1 MSEKSIAERLRD
13 LKIVVVVPTYN
24 NEKTIGQVINSIL
37 EFTADIIVVNDGST
51 DSTSELLKTYA
62 NRIEIIEYASN
73 KGKGSALTTGFKKA
87 LSSGFHYALTID
99 SDGQH
104 YAKDIVNFVTE
115 IEQHPDSFVVGS
127 RLLQQ
132 ANMDG
137 GSSFANKFS
146 NFWYR
151 LQTGIN
157 LPDTQSG
164 YRLYPLER
172 MGNMKVWTNR
182 YEAELE
188 MLVFSAWRGI
198 DMRPIKISVYYP
210 PKDEK
215 VSHFR
220 PFQDFFR
227 ISLLNTVLVILAI
240 LYGYPSMF
248 IHKLTKK

>member
-1 MSEKSIAERLRD
+1 MDGIR
-13 LKIVVVVPTYN
+13 KIMNDNRICVIVPTYN
-24 NEKTIGQVINSIL
+24 NASTIVDVLTRINHQT
-37 EFTADIIVVNDGST
+37 ENIIVVVDGST
-51 DSTSELLKTYA
+51 DTTNQMLKSLPFVVDVVSYKD
-62 NRIEIIEYASN
+62 N
-73 KGKGSALTTGFKKA
+73 KGKGTALVKGFKRAIKQ
-87 LSSGFHYALTID
+87 GFEYALTID
-99 SDGQH
+99 ADGQH
-104 YAKDIVNFVTE
+104 FPEDIPVLINAFTDNRDAL
-115 IEQHPDSFVVGS
+115 IVGC
-127 RLLQQ
+127 RNLRED
-132 ANMDG
+132 NMPA
-137 GSSFANKFS
+137 GSTFANKFS

-198 DMRPIKISVYYP
+198 DMRPIKISVYYA